1 MPTEL
6 QQTPTPTPRDYVNYH
21 TDYDTVRKSLF
32 LGPELGL
39 LENLRNEFP
48 LVWEKYKHLKGLDWE
63 ETEMNIDSCKV
74 EFATLPVE
82 IVDLMINTLAFQFE
96 ADTSATHIGRL
107 MYPFV
112 NNTELT
118 AYLIELSKNECLT
131 PDHEVLTPD
140 GWVNIDQV
148 TTDHKV
154 AQWDHETRKISFVN
168 PTQVFEKDYK
178 GKMFHFTSGTGNIDQ
193 QVTPNHR
200 MPILIPY
207 WGNARKDW
215 EFAENVMYHGGNAM
229 PTAGYTDTPGRAMT
243 PQERLY
249 LAVQAD
255 GSLCPPAYTG
265 ARSGRLYYRFGL
277 KKERKIARLMFL
289 AGLANWELKEENA
302 VREDGCRTF
311 RLCVPVAEYN
321 KEAKTFDWIKLDQI
335 SQQWCIDFLN
345 EICQWDGNITPTERG
360 RYITS
365 VKANLDKVSAIA
377 HMAKHRA
384 HVTVIPARENAPM
397 PGGGI
402 SNTKEAY
409 QVHFTDRHYV
419 TGNSVVKTEVQ
430 YEGKVHCLTVPSS
443 YFLVRRNNAVSV
455 SGNCLHALSYK
466 FIVES
471 SFDNPQLFIKR
482 VMSIQE
488 SFQRLE
494 KVKSVFTE
502 IFKLGL
508 RYQMGEDIPE
518 STLRKAILKF
528 WVTLYCLERI
538 QFISSFAIT
547 FGLAEKGFFI
557 PIAKLVQKIATDEFQ
572 IHVQVDKIILKNELA
587 IPEIFSMYL
596 EILPEIEEIVQEVEN
611 AEIAWLRGFLFK
623 QQSVIAGIQ
632 CEKIEQFVIYSAG
645 EVYNFFGL
653 KSPHGQ
659 ILENP
664 LPYMNKWLLI
674 DSNQAS
680 PQEENVLNY
689 LLGRFQDDRELH
701 DAQGWRDKFASS
713 GHLV

>member
-1 MPTEL
+1 MPAEL

-96 ADTSATHIGRL
+96 ADTSAAHIGRL

-118 AYLIELSKNECLT
+118 VYLIELSKNECLHT
-131 PDHEVLTPD
+131 
-140 GWVNIDQV
+140 
-148 TTDHKV
+148 
-154 AQWDHETRKISFVN
+154 
-168 PTQVFEKDYK
+168 
-178 GKMFHFTSGTGNIDQ
+178 
-193 QVTPNHR
+193 
-200 MPILIPY
+200 
-207 WGNARKDW
+207 
-215 EFAENVMYHGGNAM
+215 
-229 PTAGYTDTPGRAMT
+229 
-243 PQERLY
+243 
-249 LAVQAD
+249 
-255 GSLCPPAYTG
+255 
-265 ARSGRLYYRFGL
+265 
-277 KKERKIARLMFL
+277 
-289 AGLANWELKEENA
+289 
-302 VREDGCRTF
+302 
-311 RLCVPVAEYN
+311 
-321 KEAKTFDWIKLDQI
+321 
-335 SQQWCIDFLN
+335 
-345 EICQWDGNITPTERG
+345 
-360 RYITS
+360 
-365 VKANLDKVSAIA
+365 
-377 HMAKHRA
+377 
-384 HVTVIPARENAPM
+384 
-397 PGGGI
+397 
-402 SNTKEAY
+402 
-409 QVHFTDRHYV
+409 
-419 TGNSVVKTEVQ
+419 
-430 YEGKVHCLTVPSS
+430 
-443 YFLVRRNNAVSV
+443 
-455 SGNCLHALSYK
+455 LSYK

-611 AEIAWLRGFLFK
+611 AEITWLRGFLFK
-623 QQSVIAGIQ
+623 EKSVIAGIQ